1 MCGDKIELYLNI
13 KEGKIS
19 EIKFTG
25 KGCAVSMASTSML
38 TEFVQDKEVQE
49 IRELRPEV
57 IFNLL
62 GINVGIVRQKC
73 ALLPLRALH
82 KSLDD
87 WK

>member
-1 MCGDKIELYLNI
+1 MNKDKTDKIDKAE
-13 KEGKIS
+13 K
-19 EIKFTG
+19 
-25 KGCAVSMASTSML
+25 VSFEKL
-38 TEFVQDKEVQE
+38 E
-49 IRELRPEV
+49 
-57 IFNLL
+57 